1 MPLQKLSIDKYIH
14 AKGQNKNSVPDL
26 KVSVILEIA
35 TLVHFWTTN
44 ADLRSI
50 ESGLV
55 LLSGSLTNSNI
66 SNKHIIFS
74 HKHKLILLPDTFS

>member
-26 KVSVILEIA
+26 KVSVILEIS

-66 SNKHIIFS
+66 RNKHILIS
-74 HKHKLILLPDTFS
+74 HKHDTVPIF